1 MKAEFRRWGMADVD
15 RIFNSGLRV
24 RCPECGQ
31 RFKASVERKPDVKGL
46 HRAAAICPCGRVR
59 VEGSV
64 QMTFYR
70 VESTKGAAS

>member
-1 MKAEFRRWGMADVD
+1 MQRSLDRFGVVDVD
-15 RIFNSGLRV
+15 RIFNSGL
-24 RCPECGQ
+24 
-31 RFKASVERKPDVKGL
+31 
-46 HRAAAICPCGRVR
+46 RVR